1 MAVLPVIAVA
11 IASALNAARHGPFR
25 DRAGTGR
32 DGGPLTRSLDPMP
45 GTESRMTPRLKR
57 LEDQVVV
64 LTGATSGIGLATA
77 RLLARRG
84 ARLVL
89 VARNARALDAVVSE
103 IGAERA
109 AAVPGDVAH
118 AGDLARAAATAEARF
133 GGLDGWVNNAAVAI
147 YGTVEE
153 VPIEDQRRL
162 FDVNYWGVV
171 HGSLVAARALK
182 GRGGAIVNLGSVLS
196 DRAVILQGPYSASK
210 HAVKGFTDALRMELL
225 SEGAPVSVTLVK
237 PSAIDTTYMEHARTY
252 RRAPGVRNPPPAYD
266 PVLVARAIAFAL
278 ETPRRD
284 LVVGGG
290 GWAQSV
296 AGQLLPGLTD
306 SLMARGGIAA
316 QESDEPGEG
325 ARRDNLYAPRE
336 DLAERSSLPGPAA
349 RRTSLLLEAQ
359 MHPALAAAAVVGVGA
374 VAALALTTLR
384 AREPQRRL
392 AREEESIGRWEAAA
406 RSATAADDYAG

>member
-1 MAVLPVIAVA
+1 
-11 IASALNAARHGPFR
+11 
-25 DRAGTGR
+25 
-32 DGGPLTRSLDPMP
+32 
-45 GTESRMTPRLKR
+45 MTPRLKR
-57 LEDQVVV
+57 LEDQVIV

-89 VARNARALDAVVSE
+89 VARNAGALDAVVAE
-103 IGAERA
+103 LGADRA
-109 AAVPGDVAH
+109 VAVPGDVAH
-118 AGDLARAAATAEARF
+118 AADLARAAAVAEARF

-182 GRGGAIVNLGSVLS
+182 RRGGALVNLGSVLA

-210 HAVKGFTDALRMELL
+210 HAVKGFTDALRTELMA
-225 SEGAPVSVTLVK
+225 EGAPISVTLIK
-237 PSAIDTTYMEHARTY
+237 PSAIDTTYMEHARSY
-252 RRAPGVRNPPPAYD
+252 RRSPGVRNPPPAYD
-266 PVLVARAIAFAL
+266 PALVARAIAFAL

-290 GWAQSV
+290 GWAQAV
-296 AGQLLPGLTD
+296 VGQLFPGLTD
-306 SLMARGGIAA
+306 AMLARAGIPA
-316 QESDEPGEG
+316 QESDEPGEK

-359 MHPALAAAAVVGVGA
+359 MHPALAVAAVVGLGA
-374 VAALALTTLR
+374 VVALAIGAARGPSRSPERR
-384 AREPQRRL
+384 AARRE
-392 AREEESIGRWEAAA
+392 AEVAETAGRWEAAA
-406 RSATAADDYAG
+406 RAAPAYDEQMD

>member
-1 MAVLPVIAVA
+1 
-11 IASALNAARHGPFR
+11 
-25 DRAGTGR
+25 
-32 DGGPLTRSLDPMP
+32 
-45 GTESRMTPRLKR
+45 MTVRLKR

-89 VARNARALDAVVSE
+89 VARNAAALDAVV
-103 IGAERA
+103 AECGEDRA
-109 AAVPGDVAH
+109 LAVPGDVAH
-118 AGDLARAAATAEARF
+118 PGDLERAAKVAEARF

-171 HGSLVAARALK
+171 HGSLVAARALRA
-182 GRGGAIVNLGSVLS
+182 RGGAIVNLGSVLS

-210 HAVKGFTDALRMELL
+210 HAVKGFTDALRVELRAD
-225 SEGAPVSVTLVK
+225 GAPVSVTLVK
-237 PSAIDTTYMEHARTY
+237 PSAIDTTYMEHARSY
-252 RRAPGVRNPPPAYD
+252 RRSPGVKNPPPAYD
-266 PVLVARAIAFAL
+266 PALVARAIAFAL

-290 GWAQSV
+290 GWATAL
-296 AGQLLPGLTD
+296 AGQLLPGVTD
-306 SLMARGGIAA
+306 ALMVRGGIAA
-316 QESDEPGEG
+316 QESDEPGDR
-325 ARRDNLYAPRE
+325 ARRDNLYAPRA

-359 MHPALAAAAVVGVGA
+359 MHPALAVAALVGLGA
-374 VAALALTTLR
+374 VAALAVGAARSPERR
-384 AREPQRRL
+384 AARRD
-392 AREEESIGRWEAAA
+392 AEVAETAGRWEAAA
-406 RSATAADDYAG
+406 RAAPALDEHAG